1 MILLDTNVV
10 IALFNGN
17 QAALKMIQAEIGRI
31 TLSSLVVAEL
41 DYGAKASQKAKENIE
56 KLHRFVD
63 IIRVI
68 PFDLECAKIFGTI
81 KSKLRK
87 IGKPTG
93 ETDALIAATAMA
105 YRALLITGNRK
116 HFENIE
122 GLKVE
127 SWPFTLEYT
136 AGFLLISTANSFNR
150 AAGRL
155 STQ

>member
-10 IALFNGN
+10 IAFFNGN
-17 QAALKMIQAEIGRI
+17 QAVLKRIQSEIGRI
-31 TLSSLVVAEL
+31 ALSTLVVAEL

-63 IIRVI
+63 IVQVV
-68 PFDLECAKIFGTI
+68 PFDLESAKIFGTI

-87 IGKPTG
+87 LGKPTG

-105 YRALLITGNRK
+105 YKALLVSGNKR

-122 GLKVE
+122 GLKIE
-127 SWPFTLEYT
+127 SWPTE
-136 AGFLLISTANSFNR
+136 
-150 AAGRL
+150 
-155 STQ
+155 

>member
-10 IALFNGN
+10 IAFFNGN
-17 QAALKMIQAEIGRI
+17 QAVLKRIQSEIGRI
-31 TLSSLVVAEL
+31 ALSTLVIAEL

-127 SWPFTLEYT
+127 SWPTE
-136 AGFLLISTANSFNR
+136 
-150 AAGRL
+150 
-155 STQ
+155 